1 MICSASI
8 AHLAGNTMPTPPIA
22 PWGQYGSVLRL
33 LPRGGNT
40 APCYAY
46 CPWGQYGSVLRLLP
60 VGAIRLRATP
70 IAPWGQYGSVLRLLP
85 RGGNTAPCYAYCPRG
100 GNTAPRPP
108 LAGMAVARRDAN
120 DYFLLWRSHSMALM
134 RNVLLSSSL

>member
-22 PWGQYGSVLRL
+22 PWWQYGSVLRL
-33 LPRGGNT
+33 L
-40 APCYAY
+40 
-46 CPWGQYGSVLRLLP
+46 
-60 VGAIRLRATP
+60 
-70 IAPWGQYGSVLRLLP
+70 
-85 RGGNTAPCYAYCPRG
+85 PRG

-134 RNVLLSSSL
+134 RNALLSSSL

>member
-33 LPRGGNT
+33 LP
-40 APCYAY
+40 
-46 CPWGQYGSVLRLLP
+46 

-70 IAPWGQYGSVLRLLP
+70 IAPWGQYGSAP
-85 RGGNTAPCYAYCPRG
+85 AIGGHG
-100 GNTAPRPP
+100 GSAPRCE
-108 LAGMAVARRDAN
+108 
-120 DYFLLWRSHSMALM
+120 
-134 RNVLLSSSL
+134 

>member
-1 MICSASI
+1 MRCAFFCLCQRFDLIKMFI
-8 AHLAGNTMPTPPIA
+8 HLCIYNCLYNNAFHCCFIYKINITNQCQYDLFGIYCPPG
-22 PWGQYGSVLRL
+22 GQYDADS
-33 LPRGGNT
+33 
-40 APCYAY
+40 AY
-46 CPWGQYGSVLRLLP
+46 CP

-70 IAPWGQYGSVLRLLP
+70 IAPWGQYGSVLRLL
-85 RGGNTAPCYAYCPRG
+85 PRG

>member
-33 LPRGGNT
+33 L
-40 APCYAY
+40 
-46 CPWGQYGSVLRLLP
+46 
-60 VGAIRLRATP
+60 
-70 IAPWGQYGSVLRLLP
+70 
-85 RGGNTAPCYAYCPRG
+85 PRG

>member
-22 PWGQYGSVLRL
+22 
-33 LPRGGNT
+33 
-40 APCYAY
+40 
-46 CPWGQYGSVLRLLP
+46 PWGQYGSVLRLLP

-85 RGGNTAPCYAYCPRG
+85 LAGAIRLRATPIAPLA

-108 LAGMAVARRDAN
+108 MAGMVVARRDAN
-120 DYFLLWRSHSMALM
+120 DYYLLWRSHSMALM

>member
-8 AHLAGNTMPTPPIA
+8 AHLAGNTMPTPRIA
-22 PWGQYGSVLRL
+22 PWWQYGSVLRL
-33 LPRGGNT
+33 L
-40 APCYAY
+40 
-46 CPWGQYGSVLRLLP
+46 
-60 VGAIRLRATP
+60 
-70 IAPWGQYGSVLRLLP
+70 
-85 RGGNTAPCYAYCPRG
+85 PRG

>member
-40 APCYAY
+40 AP
-46 CPWGQYGSVLRLLP
+46 
-60 VGAIRLRATP
+60 
-70 IAPWGQYGSVLRLLP
+70 
-85 RGGNTAPCYAYCPRG
+85 
-100 GNTAPRPP
+100 RPP
-108 LAGMAVARRDAN
+108 LAGTAVARRDAN

>member
-40 APCYAY
+40 AP
-46 CPWGQYGSVLRLLP
+46 
-60 VGAIRLRATP
+60 
-70 IAPWGQYGSVLRLLP
+70 
-85 RGGNTAPCYAYCPRG
+85 
-100 GNTAPRPP
+100 RPP
-108 LAGMAVARRDAN
+108 LAGMAVVRRDAN

>member
-40 APCYAY
+40 APRPPMA
-46 CPWGQYGSVLRLLP
+46 GM
-60 VGAIRLRATP
+60 VGAI
-70 IAPWGQYGSVLRLLP
+70 
-85 RGGNTAPCYAYCPRG
+85 
-100 GNTAPRPP
+100 
-108 LAGMAVARRDAN
+108 RDAN

-134 RNVLLSSSL
+134 RNALLSSSL

>member
-46 CPWGQYGSVLRLLP
+46 CP

-70 IAPWGQYGSVLRLLP
+70 IAPWGQYGSAP
-85 RGGNTAPCYAYCPRG
+85 AIGGHG
-100 GNTAPRPP
+100 GSAPRCE
-108 LAGMAVARRDAN
+108 
-120 DYFLLWRSHSMALM
+120 
-134 RNVLLSSSL
+134 

>member
-8 AHLAGNTMPTPPIA
+8 APSGQYDADSAYCPPG
-22 PWGQYGSVLRL
+22 GQYGSVLRL

-40 APCYAY
+40 AL
-46 CPWGQYGSVLRLLP
+46 CPPMAGM
-60 VGAIRLRATP
+60 VGA
-70 IAPWGQYGSVLRLLP
+70 
-85 RGGNTAPCYAYCPRG
+85 C
-100 GNTAPRPP
+100 
-108 LAGMAVARRDAN
+108 RDPN

>member
-8 AHLAGNTMPTPPIA
+8 APGGGNTMPTPPIA
-22 PWGQYGSVLRL
+22 PWWQYGSVLRL

-40 APCYAY
+40 AP
-46 CPWGQYGSVLRLLP
+46 
-60 VGAIRLRATP
+60 
-70 IAPWGQYGSVLRLLP
+70 
-85 RGGNTAPCYAYCPRG
+85 
-100 GNTAPRPP
+100 RPP
-108 LAGMAVARRDAN
+108 MAGMVVACRDAN

>member
-40 APCYAY
+40 AP
-46 CPWGQYGSVLRLLP
+46 
-60 VGAIRLRATP
+60 
-70 IAPWGQYGSVLRLLP
+70 
-85 RGGNTAPCYAYCPRG
+85 
-100 GNTAPRPP
+100 RPP
-108 LAGMAVARRDAN
+108 LAGMAVARRDAK

>member
-33 LPRGGNT
+33 LP
-40 APCYAY
+40 
-46 CPWGQYGSVLRLLP
+46 

-70 IAPWGQYGSVLRLLP
+70 IAPVGAIRLRARQWRAWWARSAMRMITFCYG
-85 RGGNTAPCYAYCPRG
+85 
-100 GNTAPRPP
+100 
-108 LAGMAVARRDAN
+108 VAIP
-120 DYFLLWRSHSMALM
+120 WH
-134 RNVLLSSSL
+134 

>member
-33 LPRGGNT
+33 LPPRGNT

-46 CPWGQYGSVLRLLP
+46 CP
-60 VGAIRLRATP
+60 VGAIRLRARHWRAWWARSAMRMITFCYGVA
-70 IAPWGQYGSVLRLLP
+70 IPW
-85 RGGNTAPCYAYCPRG
+85 
-100 GNTAPRPP
+100 
-108 LAGMAVARRDAN
+108 
-120 DYFLLWRSHSMALM
+120 H
-134 RNVLLSSSL
+134 

>member
-8 AHLAGNTMPTPPIA
+8 AHLADNTMPTPPIA

-33 LPRGGNT
+33 L
-40 APCYAY
+40 
-46 CPWGQYGSVLRLLP
+46 
-60 VGAIRLRATP
+60 
-70 IAPWGQYGSVLRLLP
+70 
-85 RGGNTAPCYAYCPRG
+85 PRG

>member
-33 LPRGGNT
+33 LP
-40 APCYAY
+40 
-46 CPWGQYGSVLRLLP
+46 
-60 VGAIRLRATP
+60 
-70 IAPWGQYGSVLRLLP
+70 P
-85 RGGNTAPCYAYCPRG
+85 R

-108 LAGMAVARRDAN
+108 LAGMVGAIRDAN

>member
-33 LPRGGNT
+33 LP
-40 APCYAY
+40 
-46 CPWGQYGSVLRLLP
+46 PWGQYGSVLRLL
-60 VGAIRLRATP
+60 
-70 IAPWGQYGSVLRLLP
+70 
-85 RGGNTAPCYAYCPRG
+85 PRG

-134 RNVLLSSSL
+134 RNALLSSSL

>member
-22 PWGQYGSVLRL
+22 
-33 LPRGGNT
+33 RGGNT
-40 APCYAY
+40 ASRPTMA
-46 CPWGQYGSVLRLLP
+46 GM
-60 VGAIRLRATP
+60 VGAI
-70 IAPWGQYGSVLRLLP
+70 
-85 RGGNTAPCYAYCPRG
+85 
-100 GNTAPRPP
+100 
-108 LAGMAVARRDAN
+108 RDAN

>member
-33 LPRGGNT
+33 LP
-40 APCYAY
+40 
-46 CPWGQYGSVLRLLP
+46 
-60 VGAIRLRATP
+60 VGAIRLRAPP
-70 IAPWGQYGSVLRLLP
+70 IA
-85 RGGNTAPCYAYCPRG
+85 RGGNTAS
-100 GNTAPRPP
+100 RPP
-108 LAGMAVARRDAN
+108 MAGMAVARRDAN

>member
-22 PWGQYGSVLRL
+22 PW
-33 LPRGGNT
+33 
-40 APCYAY
+40 
-46 CPWGQYGSVLRLLP
+46 
-60 VGAIRLRATP
+60 GAIRLRATP

-85 RGGNTAPCYAYCPRG
+85 RGGNA
-100 GNTAPRPP
+100 APRPP

>member
-40 APCYAY
+40 AP
-46 CPWGQYGSVLRLLP
+46 
-60 VGAIRLRATP
+60 
-70 IAPWGQYGSVLRLLP
+70 
-85 RGGNTAPCYAYCPRG
+85 
-100 GNTAPRPP
+100 RPP
-108 LAGMAVARRDAN
+108 LAGMAVARRDAY